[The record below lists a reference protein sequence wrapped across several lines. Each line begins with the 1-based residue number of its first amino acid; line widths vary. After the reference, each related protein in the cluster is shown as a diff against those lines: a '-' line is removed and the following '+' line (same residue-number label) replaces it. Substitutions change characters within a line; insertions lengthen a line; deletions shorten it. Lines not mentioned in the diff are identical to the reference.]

1 MSDKIQTENI
11 EQATQKT
18 VECDKITLCKRKFMK
33 ELMLGRF
40 WKLLD
45 DVKLT
50 PAEWKPIFRLNF
62 NFLHYPNPQ
71 PKHVPD
77 YEADSIRDLHRDN
90 PVYSIGDLAWIF
102 MRSKSTIH
110 DVLNRKSDE

>member
-1 MSDKIQTENI
+1 MSDKIQTENT
-11 EQATQKT
+11 EQKPI
-18 VECDKITLCKRKFMK
+18 ECDKIIQCKRKFMK

-40 WKLLD
+40 WKLLE

-50 PAEWKPIFRLNF
+50 PTEWKPIFRLDM

-77 YEADSIRDLHRDN
+77 YEAKAIRDLHKDY
-90 PVYSIGDLAWIF
+90 PPYSMGDLAWIF
-102 MRSKSTIH
+102 LRSKSTIH
-110 DVLNRKSDE
+110 DVLNRKSEE